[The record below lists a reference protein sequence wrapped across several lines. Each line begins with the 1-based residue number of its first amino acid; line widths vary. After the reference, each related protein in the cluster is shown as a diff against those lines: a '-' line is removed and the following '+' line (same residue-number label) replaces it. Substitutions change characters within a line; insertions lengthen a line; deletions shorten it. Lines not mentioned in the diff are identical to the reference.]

1 MQPKHTLV
9 EQVKARK
16 YSFCNPSM
24 ADYALDPALEALVG
38 NLRASRERFRRTTEQ
53 ELRQLQTDMAGFGGE
68 SPPASQAPPPP
79 PLSTPYAAPVHATP
93 KGSSRRA
100 AAAAADTPTGSMRR
114 GPEPAAVI
122 LTTPPSSRVEPL
134 RERLRELKAHMQSD
148 ATADGA
154 PVPAHHHLSN
164 ESSDALTRKVA
175 VAERRISELRAE
187 LELVNEEL
195 RRQTAKRKEVEA
207 KLKHERKQG
216 VDTATKMAQLDEDC
230 KAAIKRLRSSEAA
243 HKETDAAL
251 SEARGVI
258 RAHAERTAEV
268 TMKLSFAQQVC
279 RRPADPI
286 IEFATHAPR
295 AHRRRSA
302 VPQAIADRDEQLA
315 EQAATIK
322 SLHQQLTR
330 TARLTPLAAS
340 LAADVAAHRGGDSG
354 FAPVADRPMGASKE
368 REQRLAS
375 EVQALQAK
383 ISPARRPAAA
393 AAPSPT
399 APRPAAAPPAAAQAV
414 ARSETATDRS
424 PVRMPVRRE
433 EPPPPG
439 GGETR
444 SPGLPRSSSGRVRG
458 EHASAALGGARGLPV
473 EEATRGVEEGD
484 DDDDDD
490 AEASGGGEMRIE
502 GKLDPS
508 GVLRVS
514 GGAAAAAAAA
524 AGAVAATV
532 RWWRVDGVQGA
543 EWEVEPEEGE
553 PLSYR
558 CSAEDV
564 GCVLRVECRGQVATT
579 DGVVRPPK
587 YHLQVL
593 QSKYKEGSHDFKVRQ
608 ADEGGGGGGAGGGK
622 QLLLQL
628 QADKVQLKSGS
639 KTVDKAPYAGGG
651 VAVRFEAG
659 SELHFELQLGARRAP
674 LRLEASNRQQRD
686 MLLLAL
692 CSFSTRGWLE
702 AALAGT
708 PSPVVRTGTP
718 RAGGG
723 PEPSDAAGAQAVAE
737 KPKKNSILLRGAA
750 AMLGKGRRSTGK
762 E

>member
-286 IEFATHAPR
+286 IEFATHAP
-295 AHRRRSA
+295 
-302 VPQAIADRDEQLA
+302 
-315 EQAATIK
+315 
-322 SLHQQLTR
+322 
-330 TARLTPLAAS
+330 
-340 LAADVAAHRGGDSG
+340 
-354 FAPVADRPMGASKE
+354 
-368 REQRLAS
+368 
-375 EVQALQAK
+375 
-383 ISPARRPAAA
+383 
-393 AAPSPT
+393 
-399 APRPAAAPPAAAQAV
+399 
-414 ARSETATDRS
+414 
-424 PVRMPVRRE
+424 
-433 EPPPPG
+433 PPPPL
-439 GGETR
+439 R
-444 SPGLPRSSSGRVRG
+444 R
-458 EHASAALGGARGLPV
+458 
-473 EEATRGVEEGD
+473 
-484 DDDDDD
+484 
-490 AEASGGGEMRIE
+490 ASGHR
-502 GKLDPS
+502 
-508 GVLRVS
+508 
-514 GGAAAAAAAA
+514 
-524 AGAVAATV
+524 
-532 RWWRVDGVQGA
+532 
-543 EWEVEPEEGE
+543 
-553 PLSYR
+553 
-558 CSAEDV
+558 
-564 GCVLRVECRGQVATT
+564 
-579 DGVVRPPK
+579 RP
-587 YHLQVL
+587 
-593 QSKYKEGSHDFKVRQ
+593 
-608 ADEGGGGGGAGGGK
+608 
-622 QLLLQL
+622 
-628 QADKVQLKSGS
+628 
-639 KTVDKAPYAGGG
+639 
-651 VAVRFEAG
+651 
-659 SELHFELQLGARRAP
+659 
-674 LRLEASNRQQRD
+674 
-686 MLLLAL
+686 
-692 CSFSTRGWLE
+692 
-702 AALAGT
+702 
-708 PSPVVRTGTP
+708 
-718 RAGGG
+718 
-723 PEPSDAAGAQAVAE
+723 
-737 KPKKNSILLRGAA
+737 
-750 AMLGKGRRSTGK
+750 
-762 E
+762 